1 MSIEVI
7 GVIAFLVGGLGG
19 GMTGYFIR
27 KARAKRLTKSAEA
40 QAERLLDEAKEKQK
54 EIEMKAK
61 EGAFKIKE
69 TAKKEEQE
77 RRNQILEFEKRL
89 SHKEEVLDKRFSEVD
104 SKQKRLSGKANE
116 IAKIRAEIGEVRNKQ
131 RKTLEKIARLS
142 TKEAKKV
149 LLEMTE
155 KTMKEEL
162 VKKMQEMEKTV
173 KEDAEKKARDIIGQA
188 IQRYAADHAA
198 ETTVF
203 TIPIESDEMKGR
215 IIGREGRN
223 INAFEKAT
231 GVDVIVD
238 DTPEAI
244 VLSSFDP
251 IRRNVARI
259 AINNLIKDGRI
270 HPTRIEETVKKA
282 KKEIL
287 AEIKKAGDEAVYEV
301 GVAGLPPELIK
312 LLGRLKFRTSYGQNV
327 LKHSIELAFI
337 SATMASELGADVNIC
352 KKAALL
358 HDVGKAVDHQ
368 IQGNHAA
375 IGRDICRKFGIPDE
389 VIHAVEAHHEDVE
402 FKSVEAMI
410 IAAADAIS
418 AARPGARRESMESY
432 IKRLEELEN
441 IANSFEGVE
450 KSYAIQAGRE
460 IRIIVKPE
468 EIDDLGAEKL
478 ARNIANKVEESLQ
491 YPGEIKVNVIRET
504 RSEEVAK

>member
-1 MSIEVI
+1 MTLELI
-7 GVIAFLVGGLGG
+7 GAIALIAGGLMGG
-19 GMTGYFIR
+19 VAGYFIR
-27 KARAKRLTKSAEA
+27 KARAKNLVNSAEA
-40 QAERLLDEAKEKQK
+40 QAQKVLDEAKEKQK
-54 EIEMKAK
+54 EMEMTAK
-61 EGAFKIKE
+61 EEAFRIRE
-69 TAKKEEQE
+69 AAKKEEQE
-77 RRNQILEFEKRL
+77 RRTQILDLERRL
-89 SHKEEVLDKRFSEVD
+89 SHKEEILEKRFYEVEN
-104 SKQKRLSGKANE
+104 KQKRLSEKVGE
-116 IAKIRAEIGEVRNKQ
+116 IARIREEIGEVREKQ
-131 RKTLEKIARLS
+131 RKTLQKIARLS
-142 TKEAKKV
+142 TAEAKKV

-155 KTMKEEL
+155 KAMKEDL
-162 VKKMQEMEKTV
+162 LRKMRQVEQTIKEESEK
-173 KEDAEKKARDIIGQA
+173 EARNIIGQA
-188 IQRYAADHAA
+188 IERYAADHAA

-223 INAFEKAT
+223 INAFEKET

-238 DTPEAI
+238 DTPGAI

-259 AINNLIKDGRI
+259 AMNNLIKDGRI
-270 HPTRIEETVKKA
+270 HPTRIEEMVTKA
-282 KKEIL
+282 KREIL
-287 AEIKKAGDEAVYEV
+287 TEIKKAGEDAVYEV
-301 GVAGLPPELIK
+301 GVAGLSSELVK

-327 LKHSIELAFI
+327 LKHSIEVAFI
-337 SATMASELGADVNIC
+337 AASMASEIGADVSIC
-352 KKAALL
+352 KKAGLL
-358 HDVGKAVDHQ
+358 HDIGKAVDHQ

-375 IGRDICRKFGIPDE
+375 IGRDICRKFGISDD

-460 IRIIVKPE
+460 VRIIVKPE
-468 EIDDLGAEKL
+468 EIDDLAAAKL
-478 ARNIANKVEESLQ
+478 AQNIAKKIEEDLQ

-504 RSEEVAK
+504 RAEEIAK

>member
-1 MSIEVI
+1 MTITII
-7 GVIAFLVGGLGG
+7 GVIALIVGGSGG
-19 GMTGYFIR
+19 GVAGYFIR
-27 KARAKRLTKSAEA
+27 KARAKRITKSVEA
-40 QAERLLDEAKEKQK
+40 QAQKILDEAKLKQK
-54 EIEMKAK
+54 ESEMEAK

-77 RRNQILEFEKRL
+77 RRNQIVELEKRL
-89 SHKEEVLDKRFSEVD
+89 GNKEEVLDKRFSEVD
-104 SKQKRLSGKANE
+104 QKQQRLSGKAKE
-116 IAKIRAEIGEVRNKQ
+116 IAKIQGEVKEVRNKQ

-142 TKEAKKV
+142 TTEAKKV
-149 LLEMTE
+149 LLDMTE
-155 KTMKEEL
+155 KTMKEEVL
-162 VKKMQEMEKTV
+162 KKIKEVERTA
-173 KEDAEKKARDIIGQA
+173 KEDAEKEARNIIGEA

-238 DTPEAI
+238 DTPGAI

-259 AINNLIKDGRI
+259 AINSLIKDGRI
-270 HPTRIEETVKKA
+270 HPTRIEETVRKA
-282 KKEIL
+282 KQEIL
-287 AEIKKAGDEAVYEV
+287 AEIKKAGEDAVYEV
-301 GVAGLPPELIK
+301 GVAGLSPELIK

-327 LKHSIELAFI
+327 LTHSIELSFI

-368 IQGNHAA
+368 IQGGHAQ
-375 IGRDICRKFGIPDE
+375 IGRDICKKFGVSDD
-389 VIHAVEAHHEDVE
+389 VIHAVEAHHEDIE

-410 IAAADAIS
+410 VSAADAIS

-441 IANSFEGVE
+441 IANGFEGVE
-450 KSYAIQAGRE
+450 KTYAIQAGRE
-460 IRIIVKPE
+460 VRIIVKPD
-468 EIDDLGAEKL
+468 EIDDLEANKL
-478 ARNIANKVEESLQ
+478 ARNIANKIEEDLQ

-504 RSEEVAK
+504 RAEDIAK

>member
-1 MSIEVI
+1 MTLEVI
-7 GVIAFLVGGLGG
+7 GAIALLGGGLVGG
-19 GMTGYFIR
+19 TAGYFIR
-27 KARAKRLTKSAEA
+27 KARARGLVNSSEA
-40 QAERLLDEAKEKQK
+40 QAHKILDEAKEKQR
-54 EIEMKAK
+54 ETEMSAK
-61 EGAFKIKE
+61 EEAFKIKE
-69 TAKKEEQE
+69 SAKKEEQE
-77 RRNQILEFEKRL
+77 RRNQILDLEKRL
-89 SHKEEVLDKRFSEVD
+89 GHKEEVLDQRFTEVD
-104 SKQKRLSGKANE
+104 SKQKRLSAKAQE
-116 IAKIRAEIGEVRNKQ
+116 IVSIRTEIGEVREKQ

-142 TKEAKKV
+142 TTEAKKV

-155 KTMKEEL
+155 KTMKEDL
-162 VKKMQEMEKTV
+162 LHKMREVEQTM
-173 KEDAEKKARDIIGQA
+173 KEDAEKEARNIIGQA
-188 IQRYAADHAA
+188 VERYAADHAA

-238 DTPEAI
+238 DTPGAI

-251 IRRNVARI
+251 IRRNVARV
-259 AINNLIKDGRI
+259 AMNNLIKDGRI
-270 HPTRIEETVKKA
+270 HPTRIEELVLKA
-282 KKEIL
+282 KREIL
-287 AEIKKAGDEAVYEV
+287 AEIKKAGEDAVYEV
-301 GVAGLPPELIK
+301 GVAGLSPELVK

-327 LKHSIELAFI
+327 LKHSIEVAFI
-337 SATMASELGADVNIC
+337 SASIASEIGADVSIC
-352 KKAALL
+352 KKAGLL
-358 HDVGKAVDHQ
+358 HDIGKAVDHQ

-375 IGRDICRKFGIPDE
+375 IGRDICRKFGISDD

-432 IKRLEELEN
+432 VKRLEELEN

-460 IRIIVKPE
+460 VRIIVKPE
-468 EIDDLGAEKL
+468 EIDDLAAAKL
-478 ARNIANKVEESLQ
+478 AQNIAKKIEEDLQ

-504 RSEEVAK
+504 RAEEIAK

>member
-1 MSIEVI
+1 MSLELI
-7 GVIAFLVGGLGG
+7 GIAALLIGGLGG
-19 GMTGYFIR
+19 GFTGYFIR
-27 KARAKRLTKSAEA
+27 KIRAKSLTRSAEA
-40 QAERLLDEAKEKQK
+40 QAQRLLDEAKEKQK
-54 EIEMKAK
+54 ETEMAAK
-61 EGAFKIKE
+61 EEAFKIKE
-69 TAKKEEQE
+69 AAKKEEQE
-77 RRNQILEFEKRL
+77 RRNQILELERRL
-89 SHKEEVLDKRFSEVD
+89 THKEEVLDKRFSEVD
-104 SKQKRLSGKANE
+104 EKQKRLGFKAQE
-116 IAKIRAEIGEVRNKQ
+116 IAKIRSEIDEVREKQ

-142 TKEAKKV
+142 TTEAKKV

-155 KTMKEEL
+155 KTMKEDLLKQMRE
-162 VKKMQEMEKTV
+162 VERIA
-173 KEDAEKKARDIIGQA
+173 KEDSEKEARNIIGQA
-188 IQRYAADHAA
+188 VQRYAADHAA

-238 DTPEAI
+238 DTPGAI

-251 IRRNVARI
+251 IRRNVARV
-259 AINNLIKDGRI
+259 AINYLIKDGRI
-270 HPTRIEETVKKA
+270 HPTRIEEAVLKS

-287 AEIKKAGDEAVYEV
+287 SEIKEAGDAAVYEV
-301 GVAGLPPELIK
+301 GVAGLSPELVK

-327 LKHSIELAFI
+327 LKHSIEVAFI
-337 SATMASELGADVNIC
+337 AATIASELGADVSLC
-352 KKAALL
+352 KKAGLL

-375 IGRDICRKFGIPDE
+375 IGRDICRKFGVSED

-460 IRIIVKPE
+460 VRIIVKPE
-468 EIDDLGAEKL
+468 EIDDLAAAKL
-478 ARNIANKVEESLQ
+478 AQNIAKKIEEDLQ

-504 RSEEVAK
+504 RAEEIAK